1 MYKVLIVDDETWVVE
16 NYRMGIDWA
25 AHGFEVVDVANNG
38 IEALEKIKTIH
49 PDLVMTDIHMPMMG
63 GLELIRLARKQY
75 PDVEFVVISG
85 YAEFSYAQKALN
97 YGVAGYCLKPI
108 EEADIQLV
116 LGNVKNRLQSRN
128 NKMVDYF
135 AALEEMA
142 AGEADAD
149 LLSEY
154 GMHWDKNAGMRV
166 LVCVGKWKE
175 SFSGFWSAVV
185 PLGVDR
191 KACFLSDRYLANAL
205 NELEQIPD
213 LVVGVSRKVND
224 IGLVNNALV
233 EAQISAHQSFMTG
246 SAGIYHYQAASRGHL
261 REIIG
266 RLSAAMGK
274 RETVAVLDAF
284 EEMETLFCGEGY
296 NIRHAFYAYN
306 MISDMLFQHGVEDD
320 CYDMVNYQELTSLYS
335 SVKEMLS
342 ILQEHCLGVINYGS
356 ELDVQAVNNDVVRE
370 ILKYLHDNYYQDISL
385 RDLADRYFLN
395 PSYLCRTFKKQVGKP
410 FTVYLANLR
419 LRHACELLRATS
431 MSVYEIAERCGY
443 KDYFYFARLFKRT
456 LGVTPSQ
463 FRGGENGAMQALN

>member
-25 AHGFEVVDVANNG
+25 GYGFEVVDVAANG

-49 PDLVMTDIHMPMMG
+49 PDLVMTDIRMPMMG

-108 EEADIQLV
+108 EEAEIQLV
-116 LGNVKNRLQSRN
+116 LGNVKERLMNRGHR
-128 NKMVDYF
+128 KADYF
-135 AALEEMA
+135 AALEDMA
-142 AGEADAD
+142 GGEADAD
-149 LLSEY
+149 VLSGY
-154 GMHWDKNAGMRV
+154 GMHWDKSSGMRV
-166 LVCVGKWKE
+166 LVCVGKWRE
-175 SFSGFWSAVV
+175 GFSDFWNVVV

-191 KACFLSDRYLANAL
+191 KACFISNRFLPEAIH
-205 NELEQIPD
+205 ELEMYPE
-213 LVVGVSRKVND
+213 LVVGVSRRVDD
-224 IGLVNNALV
+224 IALVNNALV
-233 EAQISAHQSFMTG
+233 EAQISAQQSFMTG
-246 SAGIYHYQAASRGHL
+246 RAGIYHYQAASRGRL

-274 RETVAVLDAF
+274 RDTGAVLDAF
-284 EEMETLFCGEGY
+284 NDIEDLFCGENY
-296 NIRHAFYAYN
+296 NVRHAFYVYN

-320 CYDMVNYQELTSLYS
+320 CYDMVNYQEMTSLYTGA
-335 SVKEMLS
+335 KEMLA

-356 ELDVQAVNNDVVRE
+356 ELDVQTVNNDVVRE
-370 ILKYLHDNYYQDISL
+370 ILRYLHDNYYHDISL

-419 LRHACELLRATS
+419 LRHACELLRATT

-463 FRGGENGAMQALN
+463 YRGGENGSLQVLN